1 MKDFYLGSKY
11 LVWNPKE
18 THSKMGLKKKKC
30 SLQIQ
35 TVLQSRFYV
44 PYQMLWQNYKADYF
58 ITFTLINK

>member
-11 LVWNPKE
+11 LVWNPRD
-18 THSKMGLKKKKC
+18 TFQNGIKKKNC

-35 TVLQSRFYV
+35 TVLQSQFYV
-44 PYQMLWQNYKADYF
+44 PYQILWQNYKADYF